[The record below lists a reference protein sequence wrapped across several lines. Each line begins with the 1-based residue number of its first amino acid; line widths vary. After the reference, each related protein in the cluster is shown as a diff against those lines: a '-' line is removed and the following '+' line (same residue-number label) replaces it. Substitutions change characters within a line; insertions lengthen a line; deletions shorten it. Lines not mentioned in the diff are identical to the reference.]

1 MNIIESQ
8 GGDYF
13 LISMMRMGTFLID
26 GTIADSVGGV
36 MKPVLIDRAQAGL
49 GVFTSSDSGRYALN
63 YIHVT
68 KDRVESSN
76 GHVLARL
83 SYSGLNVDEYP
94 RVEGQAT
101 KGAEEMFILPDS
113 LNKAMKSASK
123 KSTMRIIEVVH
134 AGVNEAGQSVL
145 TATDLDSPTVIKNQ
159 TPDVQFPNVERVI
172 PTDLKPTIRFS
183 AKYLGQIAKWAV
195 AHGGPSAT
203 ICFCIKDK
211 DSAAR
216 LEVNIGDDRKA
227 LFILM
232 PVRMDD

>member
-1 MNIIESQ
+1 MP
-8 GGDYF
+8 G
-13 LISMMRMGTFLID
+13 
-26 GTIADSVGGV
+26 VGHG
-36 MKPVLIDRAQAGL
+36 
-49 GVFTSSDSGRYALN
+49 
-63 YIHVT
+63 
-68 KDRVESSN
+68 
-76 GHVLARL
+76 
-83 SYSGLNVDEYP
+83 GLNVDEYP
-94 RVEGQAT
+94 KVEDQAT

-113 LNKAMKSASK
+113 LNKVMKSAPK

-134 AGVNEAGQSVL
+134 AGVNEAGQNVL

-195 AHGGPSAT
+195 AHGGPSTT
-203 ICFCIKDK
+203 ICFSIKDK

-232 PVRMDD
+232 PVRMND